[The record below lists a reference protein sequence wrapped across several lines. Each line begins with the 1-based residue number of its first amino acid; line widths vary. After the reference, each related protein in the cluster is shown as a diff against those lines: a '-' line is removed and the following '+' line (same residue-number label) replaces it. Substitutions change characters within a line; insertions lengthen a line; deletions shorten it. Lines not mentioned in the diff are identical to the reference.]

1 MITYKP
7 LWKTLIDNDMKKMD
21 LVTNGTLSRGT
32 LAKMGKNEKV
42 SLDVIERICSK
53 LHCKVE
59 EVIVYDENIENTPW
73 CFRDVNSKTKG
84 E

>member
-7 LWKTLIDNDMKKMD
+7 LWKTLIDKDMKKMD
-21 LVTNGTLSRGT
+21 LVTDGTLSRGT

-53 LHCKVE
+53 LHCRIE
-59 EVIVYDENIENTPW
+59 EVIVYDENIE
-73 CFRDVNSKTKG
+73 
-84 E
+84 